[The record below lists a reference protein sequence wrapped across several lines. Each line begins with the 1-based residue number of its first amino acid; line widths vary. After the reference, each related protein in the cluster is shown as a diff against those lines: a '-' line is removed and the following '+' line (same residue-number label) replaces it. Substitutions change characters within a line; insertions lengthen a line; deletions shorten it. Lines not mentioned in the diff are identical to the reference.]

1 MRKLILT
8 LIIFISSAA
17 ALSQPRY
24 NLEQMSLEPLN
35 RGVVALREGNHV
47 VVSWRTLRSDR
58 SGEPFHVYRNGRKLT
73 LKEYLMD
80 YASPQTR
87 SEGERLI
94 AESIGDIP
102 EGRVREKT
110 LERLRLI
117 EAGERDF
124 RF

>member
-1 MRKLILT
+1 
-8 LIIFISSAA
+8 
-17 ALSQPRY
+17 
-24 NLEQMSLEPLN
+24 MSLCKSGKISLCCTPN
-35 RGVVALREGNHV
+35 ALM
-47 VVSWRTLRSDR
+47 
-58 SGEPFHVYRNGRKLT
+58 T

-87 SEGERLI
+87 AEGERLI